1 MVYYKLLNFSLFF
14 FITVIT
20 SPIFGIL
27 VDRTGYNTLWAIVS
41 LILAIISHCLLMFT
55 FINSFVPVLLLGASL
70 SLMAVALWPMVSI
83 IIPKHQ
89 LATAYGL

>member
-1 MVYYKLLNFSLFF
+1 MIGAL
-14 FITVIT
+14 IG
-20 SPIFGIL
+20 GI
-27 VDRTGYNTLWAIVS
+27 VA
-41 LILAIISHCLLMFT
+41 HCMLMFT